1 VVLAGEP
8 LFLPERLPG
17 KHEALELRDKDP
29 KRYLGKGAQKAVQ
42 NIGRVFVPSVLSFQV
57 LDTPNIKLE
66 N

>member
-1 VVLAGEP
+1 
-8 LFLPERLPG
+8 
-17 KHEALELRDKDP
+17 LELRDKDP